1 MLYIILFIISVLA
14 CAPMH
19 AQNPLFKQTL
29 EVSIAEPVILDVAVS
44 RGDITIGYARD
55 GEVSIYASA
64 KDLAGKNV
72 TDGFFKTGLLIEQY
86 KNRISIRD
94 SLAIATGLTTSIS
107 YRIDVPFQ
115 TQINSSVSGAGNQK
129 IIGIAGP
136 AKLTS
141 GIGDIDA

>member
-1 MLYIILFIISVLA
+1 MRYIILFIIFLLA
-14 CAPMH
+14 CASMH

-72 TDGFFKTGLLIEQY
+72 MDEFFKTGLLIEQN

-94 SLAIATGLTTSIS
+94 SLVIVAGVTTSIS
-107 YRIDVPFQ
+107 YRIDVPFP
-115 TQINSSVSGAGNQK
+115 TQINS
-129 IIGIAGP
+129 
-136 AKLTS
+136 
-141 GIGDIDA
+141 